1 MTQEEKLVYLK
12 KFCTQREAEVH
23 IVEAREILSIPDNVI
38 PKSWSEIFADEDINK
53 RISKVLDIWK
63 KYVLAGYSNTIQ
75 YLEKNLVN
83 VELLRVNDKYSIIYS
98 VKKKNGKIIIY
109 EGGNI
114 LDQSKGQI
122 LKEKWDEV
130 PASIC
135 SFYENVHD
143 GFYHYSSWS
152 MGMDALRNVTYFADE
167 EWGIIE
173 DLKEPLQI
181 DLKSTFSFF
190 NNGGGGYVAVDTK
203 NCNNDN
209 ATLWFSDD
217 QPEYNKNFWD
227 LVDEWTV
234 IGLQGI

>member
-1 MTQEEKLVYLK
+1 MTQEEKMEYIKSYCAQPNPDIQL
-12 KFCTQREAEVH
+12 FQA
-23 IVEAREILSIPDNVI
+23 DNVSTI
-38 PKSWSEIFADEDINK
+38 PEGVIPESWHEIFSETNINK
-53 RISKVLDIWK
+53 RINKVLDMWK
-63 KYVLAGYSNTIQ
+63 KYVAAGYSNTIK
-75 YLEKNLVN
+75 YMEENLVN
-83 VELLRVNDKYSIIYS
+83 IELLRVNKKYSMLYS
-98 VKKKNGKIIIY
+98 VKTEGEEITFY
-109 EGGNI
+109 EGGNLI
-114 LDQSKGQI
+114 DQSKGKSLEEQ
-122 LKEKWDEV
+122 WDKI
-130 PASIC
+130 PLSIR
-135 SFYENVHD
+135 SFYENVHN
-143 GFYHYSSWS
+143 GFYEYSSWS